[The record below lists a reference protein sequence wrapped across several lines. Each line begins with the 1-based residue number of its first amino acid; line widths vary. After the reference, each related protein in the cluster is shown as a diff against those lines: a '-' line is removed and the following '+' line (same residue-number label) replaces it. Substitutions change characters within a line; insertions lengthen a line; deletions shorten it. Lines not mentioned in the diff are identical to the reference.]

1 MKNKKKCEKS
11 LQTPKKSD
19 IKQIQMFKNY
29 FTSDE
34 AEVGKIMKKSDCQ
47 DPSLTHSK
55 KAESVK
61 ILKTFSKVS
70 SLMNIFEKKVVST
83 PENSDQSE
91 ESK

>member
-1 MKNKKKCEKS
+1 
-11 LQTPKKSD
+11 
-19 IKQIQMFKNY
+19 MFKNY

-34 AEVGKIMKKSDCQ
+34 AEVGKIVKKSDCQ
-47 DPSLTHSK
+47 DPSSTTSK

-70 SLMNIFEKKVVST
+70 SLMNIFERKVVSA

-91 ESK
+91 ERK